1 MSSAPGLSRRRQRS
15 LTAGAD
21 VRAVGEAQVGGE
33 QRQRRKHRN
42 RNGPGGTQRPP
53 APDHG
58 RRDERDEGR
67 YRPVRMRGGQQP
79 ACCRGRC
86 DRRRRAQLE
95 RADEQDGK
103 EGSHEREECVHP
115 PEAAVDGQRSRGR
128 CDRGRD
134 DPAAAPSEPTTELEA
149 ERHRPDGEHDRQP
162 AKRFRARVDPERDVA
177 EHEVE
182 RSAAAIDEDGVE
194 HLTERP
200 HRDQPGDRLVLVE
213 PLARNVGPEPIEKK
227 TAEAAEHR
235 DPAESPQDFRLL
247 RRADSRPG
255 RRPRP
260 TRRRRRS

>member
-1 MSSAPGLSRRRQRS
+1 
-15 LTAGAD
+15 
-21 VRAVGEAQVGGE
+21 
-33 QRQRRKHRN
+33 
-42 RNGPGGTQRPP
+42 
-53 APDHG
+53 
-58 RRDERDEGR
+58 
-67 YRPVRMRGGQQP
+67 MRGGQQP

-95 RADEQDGK
+95 RAHEEDGEK
-103 EGSHEREECVHP
+103 RCDEREECVHP
-115 PEAAVDGQRSRGR
+115 PEAAVDGQCSRGG
-128 CDRGRD
+128 CDCGCDDAGRRS
-134 DPAAAPSEPTTELEA
+134 AEPTPELEA
-149 ERHRPDGEHDRQP
+149 ERHRPEGEHDRQP

-182 RSAAAIDEDGVE
+182 RSAAAIDENGLE
-194 HLTERP
+194 NLSERP